1 MYVAGRGTRA
11 ALAVTRVRPLPRL
24 DAAGYQRHM
33 LHAGERTWV
42 EKNCYVDVFIELI
55 HALGLEPLAAMGAC
69 AAIDFEGDNFT
80 FFKPLHDEL
89 RALYGLDVQELNVW
103 RPLVE
108 HAQLQLGAGKFITTE
123 ADSFYLPDTD
133 GTDYRRNH
141 VKTTI
146 ILADLDADARRLGY
160 FHNAG
165 YFQLAGDDFDGVF
178 RLSPVS
184 GPDVLPLFAELIRVD
199 RLVRLAPDELGRVA
213 LALLARTVARR
224 PAANP
229 MDAFRRRFD
238 VDLPEIQ
245 ARGIAHYHAWAFATV
260 RQTGAAF
267 ELLALHLRWLVSTG
281 ADHALAG
288 AANDFDRISTAA
300 KTLILKGTRIVR
312 PGKVFDATA
321 TFHELSQAWDHGMS
335 TLVRALASGVRAPE
349 VMAP

>member
-1 MYVAGRGTRA
+1 MHVAGRGTRA
-11 ALAVTRVRPLPRL
+11 ALDVTRVRPLARL

-55 HALGLEPLAAMGAC
+55 HALGLEPLAAVGAC

-89 RALYGLDVQELNVW
+89 RALYGIDVQELNVW

-108 HAQLQLGAGKFITTE
+108 HAQLQLGAGKFISTE
-123 ADSFYLPDTD
+123 ADSFYLPDTE
-133 GTDYRRNH
+133 GTDYCRNH

-146 ILADLDADARRLGY
+146 ILADLDAGARRLGY

-165 YFQLAGDDFDGVF
+165 YFELVGDDFDGIF
-178 RLSPVS
+178 RLNPR
-184 GPDVLPLFAELIRVD
+184 PTPEVLPLFAELIRVD
-199 RLVRLAPDELGRVA
+199 RLVRLQPDGLARVA
-213 LALLARTVARR
+213 LGLLARNVARR

-238 VDLPEIQ
+238 LDLPEIQ
-245 ARGIAHYHAWAFATV
+245 ARGIGHYHAWAFATV

-267 ELLALHLRWLVSTG
+267 ELLALHLRWLVANG
-281 ADHALAG
+281 AEPTLTE
-288 AANDFDRISTAA
+288 AADEFDRISAAA
-300 KTLILKGTRIVR
+300 KMLILKGTRIVR
-312 PGKVFDATA
+312 PGKVFDASA
-321 TFHELSQAWDHGMS
+321 TFDELSQAWDRGMS
-335 TLVRALASGVRAPE
+335 ILVRELASGVRAPE
-349 VMAP
+349 AVAP